1 MRLAMILSCVLLFGF
16 GCGERERAAPQVAK
30 PAHPALRLVALTDL
44 SGYLEPCG
52 CQSKPLGGIDKA
64 AAKLDSLRA
73 DRVPVL
79 LLAAGDLLFGS
90 ELPGASS
97 SDMDASTQ
105 ETWKAE
111 ALVGIL
117 DKLGLAAAAP
127 GARDLSFGA
136 ETFARIAS
144 KAHFAWLPAKPGA
157 APTPETVASSMID
170 AGTTKVGVLGIST
183 FDSADHELPQD
194 RLNALRTRAQTEIDR
209 LRKSG
214 ARLVV
219 GLISSDQRSGRR
231 LSSGLHG
238 LDFAVQGGLD
248 EPNTPVPARAGDAV
262 LLRAGYQGQ
271 GLLVVDVY
279 LDGDK
284 AFVDVSDWTRREQRA
299 ALQAQIDELQ
309 RRLNEWERARNVDP
323 GNLHEQ
329 RQKLGALRTELAK
342 SAEAPAAPSG
352 NAFSARYEPL
362 TTDIQGSRD
371 VASLVDAYDA
381 RVDEHNKL
389 AFEGRWPRPIPPGTA
404 GYVGSAKCQKCH
416 AEAYGWWSQHAH
428 GRAYATLQKA
438 HKEYN
443 LSCVTCHVTGY
454 EKPGGATLV
463 HNEGLVNV
471 GCESCHGPG
480 SLHVAKPYASATAL
494 TEKPGESTCREC
506 HTPEHSDLFEFTKY
520 SAKLRVPGHGLPSD
534 KAEAAAH

>member
-1 MRLAMILSCVLLFGF
+1 MRLAMILSVVLSMS
-16 GCGERERAAPQVAK
+16 CGERERAALHVAT
-30 PAHPALRLVALTDL
+30 PAQPALRLVALTDL

-64 AAKLDSLRA
+64 AAKLEAMRA
-73 DRVPVL
+73 DHVPLL

-97 SDMDASTQ
+97 SDMDAATQ
-105 ETWKAE
+105 EAWKAE

-127 GARDLSFGA
+127 GARDLSFGPD
-136 ETFARIAS
+136 TLARLAS
-144 KAHFAWLPAKPGA
+144 KAHFALLPAKPGA
-157 APTPETVASSMID
+157 APAPESVASSIIT
-170 AGTTKVGVLGIST
+170 AGTTRVGVLGIST
-183 FDSADHELPQD
+183 FDSADHELPQE
-194 RLNALRTRAQTEIDR
+194 RLTALRTRAQTEIDR
-209 LRKSG
+209 LRKEG

-238 LDFAVQGGLD
+238 LDFAFQGGLD

-262 LLRAGYQGQ
+262 LLRGGYQGQ

-284 AFVDVSDWTRREQRA
+284 PFIDVSAWTRREQRA
-299 ALQAQIDELQ
+299 ALQARVDELQ
-309 RRLNEWERARNVDP
+309 RRLTEWERGRNVDP
-323 GNLHEQ
+323 ASLHEQ

-342 SAEAPAAPSG
+342 SSDAPAAPSG
-352 NAFSARYEPL
+352 NAFSARYLPL
-362 TTDIQGSRD
+362 TTDIQGSSEI
-371 VASLVDAYDA
+371 ASLVDAYTA
-381 RVDEHNKL
+381 RVDEHNKV
-389 AFEGRWPRPIPPGTA
+389 AFAGRWPQPIAPGTA

-416 AEAYGWWSQHAH
+416 AEAYGWWSQHPH
-428 GRAYATLQKA
+428 GRAYATLQKV

-494 TEKPGESTCREC
+494 TEKPRESTCREC
-506 HTPEHSDLFEFTKY
+506 HTPEHSDLFDY
-520 SAKLRVPGHGLPSD
+520 AHYIAKLRVPGHGLPPD
-534 KAEAAAH
+534 KAQAAAH